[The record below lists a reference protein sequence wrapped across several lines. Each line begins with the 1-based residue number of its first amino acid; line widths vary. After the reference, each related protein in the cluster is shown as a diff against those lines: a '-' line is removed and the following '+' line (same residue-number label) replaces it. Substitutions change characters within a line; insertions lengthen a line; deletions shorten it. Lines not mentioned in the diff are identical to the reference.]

1 MKFRLTPVVAAVGA
15 VVTLTLAGCGGG
27 SDDSDGPIPPDPAP
41 TTKTLTGTVVID
53 QGVKN
58 AVVCMD
64 LNADSVCDASEPASA
79 PTADNGAYSMTY
91 DTAAVSE
98 AQVEAASLIARMV
111 PGAATDATTTIDA
124 ANPAAALTATAFVL
138 RQVPGKAGQINPLTT
153 LVAAGIASGMTE
165 AVARSNAA
173 VQLGIAEAKI
183 DNYQDDAASTPNIAD
198 TARMLAKVTA
208 AALEQGSVL
217 QVADQSAA
225 TAASSGSLAQLR
237 YTDSGTYYVRRY
249 AVPAKVAGSLNNT
262 AIDDRS
268 GKGKGVPYRPDE
280 VFNFAYLTADGWA
293 RCTTPP
299 QLVSTLGNP
308 SRSTYCGEYQQISFV
323 TDTSDIANQA
333 MSTVVSELQVNAVN
347 PINNGLAIGN
357 LLADLGSAVFPANS
371 TYVTRS
377 SFALS
382 QAILINNLNTDGVRQ
397 TLATTLDELVTALP
411 ASGVTLATASGSLS
425 LGLATTNTNNLRFAF
440 TGTTSP
446 TAGTVQFYQC
456 ELNAAQTVASD
467 CVATQTGTYAIET
480 KNGVRLMRF
489 AGHAET
495 VMNHTRLYVEV
506 QNAPSV
512 VGSGSNWVYQAR
524 EGKAA
529 IDQTQSTSVRLN
541 DVATEAL
548 LTKLGI

>member
-27 SDDSDGPIPPDPAP
+27 SDDSDGPIPPDPVP
-41 TTKTLTGTVVID
+41 TTKTLAGTIVID

-64 LNADSVCDASEPASA
+64 LNADGLCDAGEPASA
-79 PTADNGAYSMTY
+79 PTAENGAYSITY
-91 DTAAVSE
+91 DTATVSE

-111 PGAATDATTTIDA
+111 PGAATDAATTIDA
-124 ANPAAALTATAFVL
+124 ANPADALTAAAFVL

-153 LVAAGIASGMTE
+153 LVAAGVADGMSE

-183 DNYQDDAASTPNIAD
+183 DNYQDDAASDSNIAD

-217 QVADQSAA
+217 RVADQSAA
-225 TAASSGSLAQLR
+225 AAASNGSLAQLR

-249 AVPAKVAGSLNNT
+249 AVPAKAAGSVINA
-262 AIDDRS
+262 AIDARS
-268 GKGKGVPYRPDE
+268 GQGKGVPYRVDQ
-280 VFNFAYLTADGWA
+280 VFTFAYLTADGWA

-308 SRSTYCGEYQQISFV
+308 SRSNYCGVTQAISFV
-323 TDTSDIANQA
+323 TDTSDISNKA
-333 MSTVVSELQVNAVN
+333 MSAVVTELQVDPAN
-347 PINNGLAIGN
+347 PINNGLEIGN

-377 SFALS
+377 SIPLN
-382 QAILINNLNTDGVRQ
+382 QAILINSINTDGVRQ
-397 TLATTLDELVTALP
+397 TLATTLDQLVTALP
-411 ASGVTLATASGSLS
+411 ASEVNLATASGSLS
-425 LGLATTNTNNLRFAF
+425 LGIATSDANNLRFAF

-456 ELNAAQTVASD
+456 ELNAAQTVASA

-506 QNAPSV
+506 QNAPDV
-512 VGSGSNWVYQAR
+512 ISGNWVFQAR
-524 EGKAA
+524 EGKAS
-529 IDQTQSTSVRLN
+529 IDQSQSKSVRLN
-541 DVATEAL
+541 DVATDAL
-548 LTKLGI
+548 LGKLGI